1 MASRWIPRTPASQA
15 LFRRVVLTWLTTASG
30 GAERSTFELARGLRE
45 LLGIEVV
52 VIWWGNDGAPTPD
65 PPGVRVRQVTDYD
78 AYEQAL
84 VAELGEDSA
93 GTVLIGAHRT
103 AMVDIA
109 AADFFGVPVISVLR
123 GILVADQRLRTVD
136 PRVRRL
142 VPRLPGEL
150 HWDILSRAD
159 CWVGVSRA
167 ATRSIR
173 ELSSRPVNAVT
184 IHNAVHLDLYRKP
197 RKPPLPRRFSVV
209 ARTEPWK
216 LIDRVIHAF
225 ARLPDELAAHAQL
238 NIYGTGTALPD
249 LRRLAD
255 ELYPGRDI
263 RFPGH
268 VPGHRW
274 QAGTDVLVS
283 ACDIEGFGRSVLEAG
298 GAGIPQ
304 IVPDRGGS
312 TELVIPGISG
322 LVYSADDPGGL
333 AFALAEAA
341 RWPASRLDAMGSRAR
356 LNARSFSQTRCFLAY
371 ARLAREVRAW
381 NRNPSPLSVPDRTA

>member
-1 MASRWIPRTPASQA
+1 MVSRWVPRSPVSRTP
-15 LFRRVVLTWLTTASG
+15 LRRVVLTWLTTASG
-30 GAERSTFELARGLRE
+30 GAERSTLELARGLRE
-45 LLGIEVV
+45 LLGVEVAV
-52 VIWWGNDGAPTPD
+52 VWWDNGGALRPD
-65 PPGVRVRQVTDYD
+65 PQGVRMRQVADHD
-78 AYEQAL
+78 AYERAL
-84 VAELGEDSA
+84 VTELGMDPA

-109 AADFFGVPVISVLR
+109 LAEYFAVPVISVLR
-123 GILVADQRLRTVD
+123 GILVADQGLRTVD
-136 PRVRRL
+136 PRERRL

-150 HWDILSRAD
+150 DWDILSRAG
-159 CWVGVSRA
+159 CWVGVSGA

-173 ELSSRPVNAVT
+173 ELSPRPVNAVT
-184 IHNAVHLDLYRKP
+184 IHNAVRLGLYRKV

-238 NIYGTGTALPD
+238 NIYGTGTALPE

-255 ELYPGRDI
+255 ELCCGQDV
-263 RFPGH
+263 RFLGH
-268 VPGHRW
+268 VPDHKW
-274 QAGTDVLVS
+274 LAGTDVLVT

-312 TELVIPGISG
+312 TELVVPGITG
-322 LVYSADDPGGL
+322 LVYSADDPAGL
-333 AFALAEAA
+333 TVALAEAA
-341 RWPASRLDAMGSRAR
+341 RWPASRLDALGSRAR

-371 ARLAREVRAW
+371 ARLAQEVRERS
-381 NRNPSPLSVPDRTA
+381 RNPSPLSVTDRTA